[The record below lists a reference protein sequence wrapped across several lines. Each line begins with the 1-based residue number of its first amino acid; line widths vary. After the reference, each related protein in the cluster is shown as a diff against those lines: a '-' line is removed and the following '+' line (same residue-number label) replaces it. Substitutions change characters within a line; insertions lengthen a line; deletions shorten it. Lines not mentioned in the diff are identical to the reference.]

1 MIINKKKITK
11 YLSLFENLEVSNL
24 SKFDNLVDKNI
35 VFVDP
40 FNNTIGKE
48 NFKNVFKKSLENVNS
63 PKFKVLNLVSK
74 KEIYYVKWKMT
85 FKAFGKNQEI
95 VGLSEIR
102 LNRHGLIKFHYDYWD
117 SFTQFYVKIPIF
129 GKFFL
134 LFLSF
139 IKTKI

>member
-1 MIINKKKITK
+1 MKKNNLTK
-11 YLSLFENLEVSNL
+11 YLYLFENLEISNFFQ
-24 SKFDNLVDKNI
+24 FDKLIDKNI
-35 VFVDP
+35 IFVDP
-40 FNNTIGKE
+40 FNNVAGKE
-48 NFKNVFKKSLENVNS
+48 NFKKVFQKSLQNVNN
-63 PKFKVLNLVSK
+63 PKFKVVNIVSK

-95 VGLSEIR
+95 IGLSEIG

-129 GKFFL
+129 GKVFL

>member
-1 MIINKKKITK
+1 MKKNNLTK
-11 YLSLFENLEVSNL
+11 YLYLFENLEISNFYQ
-24 SKFDNLVDKNI
+24 FDKLIDKNI
-35 VFVDP
+35 IFVDP
-40 FNNTIGKE
+40 FNNISGKE
-48 NFKNVFKKSLENVNS
+48 NFKKVFKKSLQNVNN

-85 FKAFGKNQEI
+85 FNAFGKNQEI
-95 VGLSEIR
+95 VGLSEIG

-117 SFTQFYVKIPIF
+117 SFTQFYVKIPIL
-129 GKFFL
+129 GKLFL

>member
-1 MIINKKKITK
+1 MKKNNLTK
-11 YLSLFENLEVSNL
+11 YLYLFENLEISNFCH
-24 SKFDNLVDKNI
+24 FDKLIDKNI
-35 VFVDP
+35 IFVDP
-40 FNNTIGKE
+40 FNNISGKE
-48 NFKNVFKKSLENVNS
+48 NFKKVFKKSLQNVNN
-63 PKFKVLNLVSK
+63 PKFKVLNIVLK

-95 VGLSEIR
+95 VGLSEIG

-117 SFTQFYVKIPIF
+117 SFTQFYVKIPIL
-129 GKFFL
+129 GKLFL

>member
-1 MIINKKKITK
+1 MKKNNLTK
-11 YLSLFENLEVSNL
+11 YLYLFENLEISNFCQ
-24 SKFDNLVDKNI
+24 FDKLIDKNI
-35 VFVDP
+35 IFVDP
-40 FNNTIGKE
+40 FNNVAGKE
-48 NFKNVFKKSLENVNS
+48 NFKKVFKKSLQNVNN

-85 FKAFGKNQEI
+85 FNAFGKNQEI
-95 VGLSEIR
+95 VGLSEIG

-117 SFTQFYVKIPIF
+117 SFTQFYIKIPIL
-129 GKFFL
+129 GKLFL